1 MLQDLE
7 FDDSDSPAIG
17 LVPPGVS
24 WDEVRDHIKIAHHCL
39 LVPPA
44 DGGEYAGAYW
54 TGTDMVVIP
63 DLGTDQ
69 DQAVEEFR
77 AFLQEHET
85 ELAPLRGRVDVDLE
99 PAPGLI
105 FPASASAARSRP
117 TVTWTMPA
125 GSTRPS
131 A

>member
-1 MLQDLE
+1 VLQDLE

-24 WDEVRDHIKIAHHCL
+24 WDEVRDHIKIAHHSL
-39 LVPPA
+39 LVPAA

-54 TGTDMVVIP
+54 TGTDMVVIS

-77 AFLQEHET
+77 LFLQEHDET
-85 ELAPLRGRVDVDLE
+85 
-99 PAPGLI
+99 
-105 FPASASAARSRP
+105 
-117 TVTWTMPA
+117 
-125 GSTRPS
+125 
-131 A
+131 